1 MSKKAKPSAR
11 EILLGPIE
19 ALVIKAV
26 VALEDEA
33 YGITIFDAVRTVYA
47 SMSFGSVYTALERL
61 TWKGYL
67 ESRMGEP
74 EPTRGGRA
82 KKFYR
87 ATPAGQKALNVTL
100 RSLSAEIIVGPVVT
114 VLNPVTGTR

>member
-1 MSKKAKPSAR
+1 MAKAKRTR
-11 EILLGPIE
+11 EVLLGPIE
-19 ALVIKAV
+19 LLMMKAV
-26 VALEDEA
+26 IALGDDA

-67 ESRMGEP
+67 ESTIGEP

-82 KKFYR
+82 KKYYR
-87 ATPAGQKALNVTL
+87 ATGLGKKALEGTL
-100 RSLSAEIIVGPVVT
+100 MSLTSPILVGGNAVVARS
-114 VLNPVTGTR
+114 

>member
-1 MSKKAKPSAR
+1 MVKKPQTR
-11 EILLGPIE
+11 DVLLGPIE
-19 ALVIKAV
+19 LLIMKAV
-26 VALEDEA
+26 IALEDDA

-82 KKFYR
+82 KKYYR
-87 ATPAGQKALNVTL
+87 ATALGKKAKEGTL
-100 RSLSAEIIVGPVVT
+100 KSLTSPILIGGSAVARS
-114 VLNPVTGTR
+114 